1 MASLLSCKS
10 AGVARSSVAAARWA
24 MPAVGSRLMQLAPQ
38 QQAPCRQFN
47 TKVQVANMG
56 AMPPGYGAE
65 GVPQYGEPPAAAA
78 GQVGSPPVFVDFS
91 VYKKQGALMV
101 KPIKPTWAQTPNGGW
116 KMERNGTM
124 LFELANAVSPGERR
138 YNWDKKVMI
147 GLQANELSTILAEPN
162 ANHDFYHDTFK
173 GQQGREGSLVKTLKW
188 SKAPD
193 GKAYFINA
201 TVKDTANSINNS
213 VSVSMTP
220 GEFYTFEQL
229 IKFAIPYMLGWD
241 TVFTTTSP

>member
-1 MASLLSCKS
+1 M
-10 AGVARSSVAAARWA
+10 
-24 MPAVGSRLMQLAPQ
+24 
-38 QQAPCRQFN
+38 
-47 TKVQVANMG
+47 
-56 AMPPGYGAE
+56 
-65 GVPQYGEPPAAAA
+65 
-78 GQVGSPPVFVDFS
+78 
-91 VYKKQGALMV
+91 
-101 KPIKPTWAQTPNGGW
+101 
-116 KMERNGTM
+116 
-124 LFELANAVSPGERR
+124 
-138 YNWDKKVMI
+138 
-147 GLQANELSTILAEPN
+147 
-162 ANHDFYHDTFK
+162 
-173 GQQGREGSLVKTLKW
+173 KTLKW